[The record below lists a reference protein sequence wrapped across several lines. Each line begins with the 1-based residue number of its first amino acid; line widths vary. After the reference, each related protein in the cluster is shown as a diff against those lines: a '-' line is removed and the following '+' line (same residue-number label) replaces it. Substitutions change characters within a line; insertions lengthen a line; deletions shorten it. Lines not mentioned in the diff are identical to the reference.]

1 MRPQLMK
8 HVRGD
13 RDGRDESPFLFAFR
27 PGPRYAAMLQAY
39 LDESGHPRDPNS
51 RVVSVAAIVSTEKG
65 WRTFSDKWNKILRR
79 HKVSG
84 LHMSEYENGRGDFSH
99 WKHKD
104 AKAIQFIGDLASILK
119 NNIRFGCV
127 YSLPMADWNETMLG
141 KYEDPNE
148 EKRGPLTI
156 LLQCCLEA
164 INETSLLP
172 RNQEIACRYEF
183 NKFLAGVAPEH
194 FKHWTKEWGLN
205 EKFTSFTFA
214 GKYDHPGLQG
224 ADMLAY
230 EGAKHL
236 KNQYVSETEREER
249 KLHATLR
256 LSKKIDL
263 QALTREGLFSYLKTY
278 YPHLLSDE
286 ETQLGLTLEGTE
298 LSLRPS

>member
-1 MRPQLMK
+1 MK
-8 HVRGD
+8 PYQPSCQRHPTCQFIRFV
-13 RDGRDESPFLFAFR
+13 FAFR
-27 PGPRYAAMLQAY
+27 SGQKYTTMLHAY

-51 RVVSVAAIVSTEKG
+51 RVISVAALVSTEKG
-65 WRTFSDKWNKILRR
+65 WHTFSDKWNRILRR

-104 AKAIQFIGDLASILK
+104 AKAIQFIGDLASVLT

-127 YSLPMADWNETMLG
+127 FSLPMADWKETMLG
-141 KYEDPNE
+141 KYEALHE

-172 RNQEIACRYEF
+172 RNQEIACMYES
-183 NKFLAGVAPEH
+183 NNFLAGVAPEH

-236 KNQYVSETEREER
+236 LNQGVSEKWREER
-249 KLHATLR
+249 KLHAALR
-256 LSKKIDL
+256 LSKKIAL
-263 QALTREGLFSYLKTY
+263 QILTREGLFSYLKTY
-278 YPHLLSDE
+278 YPHLLSDQE
-286 ETQLGLTLEGTE
+286 AQLCSTLPEIE
-298 LSLRPS
+298 PSLPPA